1 MKKFMMIAILFLIV
15 ISIPVLAG
23 MYKMRSTEKCTARGC
38 SEERY
43 EDSPYC
49 RYHKCGIYECNSKR
63 APGGVLCPFHR
74 EQQDQGLHRNNRKSS
89 SGNTSRSKSRSSSSS
104 SSSSRKSSSSSSSSN
119 SRKRRSV
126 SGNSYSGKTSFDPDD
141 HDIESYYDDF
151 RDEYDDYDDAY
162 DGFLDD
168 DDAWDDY

>member
-49 RYHKCGIYECNSKR
+49 RYHKCGIYGCNSKR

-74 EQQDQGLHRNNRKSS
+74 EQQDQGLHHFSIQEQELFLEQFQYQKKQLFLEQFQLQEKEVCFRQFLLWKNIFR
-89 SGNTSRSKSRSSSSS
+89 SGRSRHR
-104 SSSSRKSSSSSSSSN
+104 
-119 SRKRRSV
+119 V
-126 SGNSYSGKTSFDPDD
+126 
-141 HDIESYYDDF
+141 
-151 RDEYDDYDDAY
+151 
-162 DGFLDD
+162 LL
-168 DDAWDDY
+168 